1 MPRTKP
7 PQQRRSDLLDAA
19 QSLVVEKG
27 VAATTLDDV
36 TRRAGVAKGTF
47 YLYFRSKDDLVAA
60 LQQRF
65 GDRMAGR
72 IEAAARDAE
81 TWAGKLDACVLA
93 CFADYRET
101 YELHD
106 VLFHHAGTA
115 ERMAGMADRMAD
127 RHVPDDAAPSS
138 NRVIGALRDLL
149 AAGVEAGAYRVDDPD
164 MTAVLLFS
172 AAHGAYEACCHGPGR
187 PDEAELVAATQ
198 QLFRR
203 SVGLT

>member
-7 PQQRRSDLLDAA
+7 PQQRRNDLLDAA

-27 VAATTLDDV
+27 VAAVTLDDV

-65 GDRMAGR
+65 SDRMAER
-72 IEAAARDAE
+72 VEAAARNAD
-81 TWAGKLDACVLA
+81 TWAAKLDACVLA
-93 CFADYRET
+93 CFEDYGET

-106 VLFHHAGTA
+106 VLFHHG
-115 ERMAGMADRMAD
+115 GMGD
-127 RHVPDDAAPSS
+127 RHVHDDADPSPS
-138 NRVIGALRDLL
+138 RLVGAIRELL
-149 AAGVEAGAYRVDDPD
+149 AAGVEAGAYDVDDPEL
-164 MTAVLLFS
+164 TAVLLFS
-172 AAHGAYEACCHGPGR
+172 AAHGGYESTCHGPHR
-187 PDEAELVAATQ
+187 PDEAALVAATQ

-203 SVGLT
+203 AVGLT

>member
-27 VAATTLDDV
+27 VAAVTLEDV

-47 YLYFRSKDDLVAA
+47 YLYFRSKDDLVTA

-65 GDRMAGR
+65 SDRMAER
-72 IEAAARDAE
+72 VEAAARNAE
-81 TWAGKLDACVLA
+81 TWAAKLDACVLA
-93 CFADYRET
+93 CFADYRDT

-106 VLFHHAGTA
+106 VLFHHS
-115 ERMAGMADRMAD
+115 GMADRHMY
-127 RHVPDDAAPSS
+127 DDDSGPSLS
-138 NRVIGALRDLL
+138 RLVGAIRDLL
-149 AAGVEAGAYRVDDPD
+149 VAGVEAGAYRVDDPEL
-164 MTAVLLFS
+164 TAVLLFS
-172 AAHGAYEACCHGPGR
+172 AAHGGYESSCHGPRR
-187 PDEAELVAATQ
+187 PDEAQLVAATQ

-203 SVGLT
+203 TAGLT